1 MKVLV
6 GALINETVK
15 QYILFATTSWNI
27 EHRKLPVHLL
37 IYCQVVFDRHS
48 GMADNSRQ
56 QQGHGWPRTSQ
67 FFRSDLSA
75 VCDPCTRHCMALDLS
90 SLISE

>member
-27 EHRKLPVHLL
+27 ERRKLPVHVL
-37 IYCQVVFDRHS
+37 IYGQVIFDRHS
-48 GMADNSRQ
+48 GMADNFTGETVNSKDM
-56 QQGHGWPRTSQ
+56 GHPEHHH
-67 FFRSDLSA
+67 LSA